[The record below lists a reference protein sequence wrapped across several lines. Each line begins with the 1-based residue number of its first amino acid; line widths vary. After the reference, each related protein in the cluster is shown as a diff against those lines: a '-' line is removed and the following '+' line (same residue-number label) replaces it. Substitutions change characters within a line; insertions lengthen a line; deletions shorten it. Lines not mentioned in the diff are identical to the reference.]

1 METKE
6 INGWV
11 EELFLK
17 VDDLFSK
24 NEFFEGK
31 KILEEILEQEPGYG
45 RAHNHLGWLYYAKF
59 DEFEKAENHFRLS
72 IKFAEHYPAG
82 YMNLTYLLNYLNRH
96 QDLIDHVGQALQ
108 VEGAGKSILYNELGK
123 SYEINGRYKEA
134 TESYR
139 SAIRF
144 SLNKEEMTA
153 LSENLDRV
161 KAKHGMFGKKY
172 FFF

>member
-6 INGWV
+6 INAWV

-24 NEFFEGK
+24 GEFFEGK

-72 IKFAEHYPAG
+72 IKFAELYPAG

-96 QDLIDHVGQALQ
+96 EELIGHIDKSLKI
-108 VEGAGKSILYNELGK
+108 EGTVKAVLYNELGK
-123 SYEINGRYKEA
+123 SYEINGKYKEA
-134 TESYR
+134 IESYR

-144 SLNKEEMTA
+144 SLNKEEMTG
-153 LSENLDRV
+153 LNENLDRV
-161 KAKHGMFGKKY
+161 KAKTGMFEKKY

>member
-6 INGWV
+6 INAWV

-24 NEFFEGK
+24 GEFFEGK
-31 KILEEILEQEPGYG
+31 KILEELLEQEPGYG

-59 DEFEKAENHFRLS
+59 DEFEKAENHFKLA
-72 IKFAEHYPAG
+72 IKFAALYPAG

-96 QDLIDHVGQALQ
+96 EELVRHIDKSLKI
-108 VEGAGKSILYNELGK
+108 EGTVKSTLYTELGK
-123 SYEINGRYKEA
+123 SYEINGKYKEA

-144 SLNKEEMTA
+144 SLNKEEMA
-153 LSENLDRV
+153 SLNENLDRV
-161 KAKHGMFGKKY
+161 KTKTGLFEKKY